1 MKKLI
6 IFILLAFILMGCT
19 NQKEY
24 DEFGR
29 EITAD
34 PVSDEEKIITMINEC
49 TSSYNNNQIND
60 IQQQYSTTL
69 PTIPIELS
77 GLTLPTVDNI
87 SQLTL
92 EENIASNA
100 DYIYNLS
107 IDDKYSMQFQ
117 LYQPLNSIWLDS
129 DYSFLVDINQI
140 TKDDPNFTTEKDIL
154 DTLLNEQELAINLLY
169 ASGITLGDQ
178 HPTNENYFE
187 VQEYQSI
194 DQIKAI
200 AEEVFTQEYL
210 NTLYDIAFY
219 QENPIYL
226 EENGILYASDTSSSI
241 STGIP
246 YNTSYIIATSYEDNR
261 LLIDLAAGYEDDIM
275 PQIYHIELIDE
286 GNGYRLTNTY

>member
-6 IFILLAFILMGCT
+6 IFALLAFMLIGCAS
-19 NQKEY
+19 QKKY

-29 EITAD
+29 EVTAD
-34 PVSDEEKIITMINEC
+34 PVSDEEKIIIMINEC
-49 TSSYNNNQIND
+49 TSTYNNNQIND

-69 PTIPIELS
+69 PTLPIEV
-77 GLTLPTVDNI
+77 GTLPTVENFN
-87 SQLTL
+87 QLTQ
-92 EENIASNA
+92 EENVASNA
-100 DYIYNLS
+100 DYIYKLP

-129 DYSFLVDINQI
+129 NYSFQVDIEQI
-140 TKDDPNFTTEKDIL
+140 TKDDPNFAQEKELL
-154 DTLLNEQELAINLLY
+154 DNLLNEQELAINLLY

-187 VQEYQSI
+187 VAEYNSI
-194 DQIKAI
+194 DQIKSV
-200 AEEVFTQEYL
+200 AENVFTQDYL

-261 LLIDLAAGYEDDIM
+261 LLIDLAAGYQDDIM
-275 PQIYHIELIDE
+275 PQIYRIELVDE
-286 GNGYRLTNTY
+286 GNGYRLINTY

>member
-1 MKKLI
+1 MLIGCASQKK
-6 IFILLAFILMGCT
+6 
-19 NQKEY
+19 Y

-29 EITAD
+29 EVTAD
-34 PVSDEEKIITMINEC
+34 PVSDEEKIIIMINEC
-49 TSSYNNNQIND
+49 TSTYNNNQIND

-69 PTIPIELS
+69 PTLPIEV
-77 GLTLPTVDNI
+77 GTLPTVENFN
-87 SQLTL
+87 QLTQ
-92 EENIASNA
+92 EENVASNA
-100 DYIYNLS
+100 DYIYTLP

-129 DYSFLVDINQI
+129 NYSFQVDIEQI
-140 TKDDPNFTTEKDIL
+140 TKDDPNFAQEKELL
-154 DTLLNEQELAINLLY
+154 DNLLNEQELAINLLY

-187 VQEYQSI
+187 VAEYNSI
-194 DQIKAI
+194 DQIKSV
-200 AEEVFTQEYL
+200 AENVFTQDYL

-226 EENGILYASDTSSSI
+226 EENGKLYASDTSSSI

-261 LLIDLAAGYEDDIM
+261 LLIDLAAGYQDDIM
-275 PQIYHIELIDE
+275 PQIYRIELVDE

>member
-6 IFILLAFILMGCT
+6 IFALLAFMLIGCAS
-19 NQKEY
+19 QKKY

-29 EITAD
+29 EVTAD
-34 PVSDEEKIITMINEC
+34 PVSDEEKIIIMINEC
-49 TSSYNNNQIND
+49 TSTYNNNQIND

-69 PTIPIELS
+69 PTLPIEV
-77 GLTLPTVDNI
+77 GTLPTVENFN
-87 SQLTL
+87 QLTQ
-92 EENIASNA
+92 EENVASNA
-100 DYIYNLS
+100 DYIYTLP

-129 DYSFLVDINQI
+129 NYSFQVDIEQI
-140 TKDDPNFTTEKDIL
+140 TKDDPNFAQEKELL
-154 DTLLNEQELAINLLY
+154 DNLLNEQELAINLLY

-187 VQEYQSI
+187 VAEYNSI
-194 DQIKAI
+194 DQIKSV
-200 AEEVFTQEYL
+200 EENVFTQDYL

-226 EENGILYASDTSSSI
+226 EENGKLYASDTSSSI

-261 LLIDLAAGYEDDIM
+261 LLIDLAAGYQDDIM
-275 PQIYHIELIDE
+275 PQIYRIELVDE

>member
-6 IFILLAFILMGCT
+6 IFALLAFMLIGCAS
-19 NQKEY
+19 QKKY

-29 EITAD
+29 EVTAD
-34 PVSDEEKIITMINEC
+34 PVSDEEKIIIMINEC
-49 TSSYNNNQIND
+49 TSTYNNNQIND

-69 PTIPIELS
+69 PTLPIEV
-77 GLTLPTVDNI
+77 GTLPTVENFN
-87 SQLTL
+87 QLTQ
-92 EENIASNA
+92 EENVASNA
-100 DYIYNLS
+100 DYIYTLP

-129 DYSFLVDINQI
+129 NYSFQVDIEQI
-140 TKDDPNFTTEKDIL
+140 TKDDPNFAQEKELL
-154 DTLLNEQELAINLLY
+154 DNLLNEQELAINLLY

-187 VQEYQSI
+187 VAEYNSI
-194 DQIKAI
+194 DQIKSV
-200 AEEVFTQEYL
+200 AENVFTQDYL

-261 LLIDLAAGYEDDIM
+261 LLIDLAAGYQDDIM
-275 PQIYHIELIDE
+275 PQIYRIELVDE
-286 GNGYRLTNTY
+286 GNGYRLINTY

>member
-6 IFILLAFILMGCT
+6 IFALLAFMLIGCAS
-19 NQKEY
+19 QKKY

-29 EITAD
+29 EVTAD
-34 PVSDEEKIITMINEC
+34 PVSDEEKIIIMINEC
-49 TSSYNNNQIND
+49 TSTYNNNQIND

-69 PTIPIELS
+69 PTLPIEV
-77 GLTLPTVDNI
+77 GTLPTVENFN
-87 SQLTL
+87 QLTQ
-92 EENIASNA
+92 EENVASNA
-100 DYIYNLS
+100 DYIYTLP

-129 DYSFLVDINQI
+129 NYSFQVDIEQI
-140 TKDDPNFTTEKDIL
+140 TKDDPNFAQEKELL
-154 DTLLNEQELAINLLY
+154 DNLLNEQELAINLLY

-187 VQEYQSI
+187 VAEYNSI
-194 DQIKAI
+194 DQIKSV
-200 AEEVFTQEYL
+200 AENVFTQDYL

-226 EENGILYASDTSSSI
+226 EENGKLYASDTSSSI

-261 LLIDLAAGYEDDIM
+261 LLIDLAAGYQDDIM
-275 PQIYHIELIDE
+275 PQIYRIELVDE
-286 GNGYRLTNTY
+286 GNGYRLANSY

>member
-6 IFILLAFILMGCT
+6 IFAILAFMLIGCAS
-19 NQKEY
+19 QKKY

-29 EITAD
+29 EVTAD
-34 PVSDEEKIITMINEC
+34 PVSDEEKIIIMINEC
-49 TSSYNNNQIND
+49 TSTYNNNQIND

-69 PTIPIELS
+69 PTLPIEV
-77 GLTLPTVDNI
+77 GTLPTVENFN
-87 SQLTL
+87 QLTQ
-92 EENIASNA
+92 EENVASNA
-100 DYIYNLS
+100 DYIYTLP

-129 DYSFLVDINQI
+129 NYSFQVDIEQI
-140 TKDDPNFTTEKDIL
+140 TKDDPNFAQEKELL
-154 DTLLNEQELAINLLY
+154 DNLLNEQELAINLLY

-187 VQEYQSI
+187 VAEYNSI
-194 DQIKAI
+194 DQIKSV
-200 AEEVFTQEYL
+200 AENVFTQDYL

-226 EENGILYASDTSSSI
+226 EENGKLYASDTSSSI

-261 LLIDLAAGYEDDIM
+261 LLIDLAAGYQDDIM
-275 PQIYHIELIDE
+275 PQIYRIELVDE

>member
-6 IFILLAFILMGCT
+6 IFALLAFILIGCT

-29 EITAD
+29 EVTSD

-49 TSSYNNNQIND
+49 ISTYNNNQIND

-69 PTIPIELS
+69 PTLPIEV
-77 GLTLPTVDNI
+77 GTLPTVENFN
-87 SQLTL
+87 QLTQ
-92 EENIASNA
+92 EENVTSNA
-100 DYIYNLS
+100 DYIYNLT

-129 DYSFLVDINQI
+129 DYSFQVDVEQI
-140 TKDDPNFTTEKDIL
+140 TKDNPIFAQEKELL
-154 DTLLNEQELAINLLY
+154 DNLLNEQEFAINLLY
-169 ASGITLGDQ
+169 ASGITLGEQ
-178 HPTNENYFE
+178 HPSNENYFE
-187 VQEYQSI
+187 VAEYNSI
-194 DQIKAI
+194 DQIKSV
-200 AEEVFTQEYL
+200 AENVFTQDYL

-261 LLIDLAAGYEDDIM
+261 LLIDLAAGYQDDIM
-275 PQIYHIELIDE
+275 PQIYRIELVDE
-286 GNGYRLTNTY
+286 GNGYLLTNTY

>member
-6 IFILLAFILMGCT
+6 IFALLAFMLIGCAS
-19 NQKEY
+19 QKKY

-29 EITAD
+29 EVTAD
-34 PVSDEEKIITMINEC
+34 PVSDEEKIIIMINEC
-49 TSSYNNNQIND
+49 TSTYNNNQIND

-69 PTIPIELS
+69 PTLPIEV
-77 GLTLPTVDNI
+77 GTLPTVENFN
-87 SQLTL
+87 QLTQ
-92 EENIASNA
+92 EENVASNA
-100 DYIYNLS
+100 DYIYTLP

-129 DYSFLVDINQI
+129 NYSFQVDIEQI
-140 TKDDPNFTTEKDIL
+140 TKDDPNFAQEKELL
-154 DTLLNEQELAINLLY
+154 DNLLNEQELAINLLY

-187 VQEYQSI
+187 VAEYNSI
-194 DQIKAI
+194 DQIKSV
-200 AEEVFTQEYL
+200 AENVFTQDYL

-261 LLIDLAAGYEDDIM
+261 LLIDLAAGYQDDIM
-275 PQIYHIELIDE
+275 PQIYRIELVDE

>member
-6 IFILLAFILMGCT
+6 IFTILAFMLIGCAS
-19 NQKEY
+19 QKEY

-29 EITAD
+29 EVTSD

-49 TSSYNNNQIND
+49 ISTYNNNQIND

-69 PTIPIELS
+69 PTLPIEV
-77 GLTLPTVDNI
+77 GTLPTVENFN
-87 SQLTL
+87 QLTQ
-92 EENIASNA
+92 EENVTSNA
-100 DYIYNLS
+100 DYIYNLT

-129 DYSFLVDINQI
+129 NYSFQVDIEQI
-140 TKDDPNFTTEKDIL
+140 TKDDPNFAQEKELL
-154 DTLLNEQELAINLLY
+154 DNLLNEQELAINLLY

-187 VQEYQSI
+187 VQEFQSI

-210 NTLYDIAFY
+210 NTLYDIAFN

-226 EENGILYASDTSSSI
+226 EENEKLYASDTSSSI

-261 LLIDLAAGYEDDIM
+261 LLIDLAAGYQDDIM
-275 PQIYHIELIDE
+275 PQIYRIELVDE

>member
-6 IFILLAFILMGCT
+6 IFALLAFMLIGCAS
-19 NQKEY
+19 QKKY

-29 EITAD
+29 EVTAD
-34 PVSDEEKIITMINEC
+34 PVSDEEKIIIMINEC
-49 TSSYNNNQIND
+49 TSTYNNNQIND

-69 PTIPIELS
+69 PTLPIEV
-77 GLTLPTVDNI
+77 GTLPTVANFN
-87 SQLTL
+87 QLTQ
-92 EENIASNA
+92 EENVASNA
-100 DYIYNLS
+100 DYIYTLP

-129 DYSFLVDINQI
+129 NYSFQVDIEQI
-140 TKDDPNFTTEKDIL
+140 TKDDPNFAQEKELL
-154 DTLLNEQELAINLLY
+154 DNLLNEQELAINLLY

-187 VQEYQSI
+187 VAEYNSI
-194 DQIKAI
+194 DQIKSV
-200 AEEVFTQEYL
+200 AENVFTQDYL

-261 LLIDLAAGYEDDIM
+261 LLIDLAAGYQDDIM
-275 PQIYHIELIDE
+275 PQIYRIELVDE

>member
-6 IFILLAFILMGCT
+6 IFALLAFILIGCT

-29 EITAD
+29 EVTSD

-49 TSSYNNNQIND
+49 ISTYNNNQIND

-69 PTIPIELS
+69 PTLPIEV
-77 GLTLPTVDNI
+77 GILPTVENFN
-87 SQLTL
+87 QLTQ
-92 EENIASNA
+92 EENVASNA
-100 DYIYNLS
+100 DYIYTLP

-129 DYSFLVDINQI
+129 DYSFQVDVEQI
-140 TKDDPNFTTEKDIL
+140 TKDNPIFAQEKELL
-154 DTLLNEQELAINLLY
+154 DNLLNEQELAINLLY

-187 VQEYQSI
+187 VQEFQSI

-210 NTLYDIAFY
+210 NTLYDIAFN

-226 EENGILYASDTSSSI
+226 EENGKLYASDTSSSI

-246 YNTSYIIATSYEDNR
+246 YNTSYIIATNYEDNR
-261 LLIDLAAGYEDDIM
+261 LLIDLAAGYQDDIV
-275 PQIYHIELIDE
+275 PQIYRIELVDE

>member
-6 IFILLAFILMGCT
+6 IFTILAFMLIGCAS
-19 NQKEY
+19 QKEY

-29 EITAD
+29 EVTSD

-49 TSSYNNNQIND
+49 ISTYNNNQIND

-69 PTIPIELS
+69 PTLPIEV
-77 GLTLPTVDNI
+77 GTLPTVENFN
-87 SQLTL
+87 QLTQ
-92 EENIASNA
+92 EENVTSNA
-100 DYIYNLS
+100 DYIYNLT

-129 DYSFLVDINQI
+129 NYSFQVDIEQI
-140 TKDDPNFTTEKDIL
+140 TKDDPNFAQEKELL
-154 DTLLNEQELAINLLY
+154 DNLLNEQELPINLLY

-187 VQEYQSI
+187 VQEFQSI

-210 NTLYDIAFY
+210 NTLYDIAFN

-226 EENGILYASDTSSSI
+226 EENEKLYASDTSSSI

-261 LLIDLAAGYEDDIM
+261 LLIDLAAGYQDDIM
-275 PQIYHIELIDE
+275 PQIYRIELVDE

>member
-6 IFILLAFILMGCT
+6 MFALLAFMLIGCAS
-19 NQKEY
+19 QKKY

-29 EITAD
+29 EVTAD

-49 TSSYNNNQIND
+49 TSTYNNNQIND

-69 PTIPIELS
+69 PTLPIEVGTIPIVE
-77 GLTLPTVDNI
+77 NFN
-87 SQLTL
+87 QLTQ
-92 EENIASNA
+92 EENVTSNA
-100 DYIYNLS
+100 DYIYNLT

-129 DYSFLVDINQI
+129 NYSFQVDIEQI
-140 TKDDPNFTTEKDIL
+140 TKDDPNFAQEKELL
-154 DTLLNEQELAINLLY
+154 DNLLNEQELAINLLY

-187 VQEYQSI
+187 VAEYNSI
-194 DQIKAI
+194 DQIKSV
-200 AEEVFTQEYL
+200 AENVFTQDYL

-226 EENGILYASDTSSSI
+226 EENGKLYASDTSSSI

-261 LLIDLAAGYEDDIM
+261 LLIDLAAGYQDDIM
-275 PQIYHIELIDE
+275 PQIYRIELVDE
-286 GNGYRLTNTY
+286 GNGYRLINKY

>member
-6 IFILLAFILMGCT
+6 IFALLAFMLIGCAS
-19 NQKEY
+19 QKKY

-29 EITAD
+29 EVTAD
-34 PVSDEEKIITMINEC
+34 PVSDEEKIIIMINEC
-49 TSSYNNNQIND
+49 TSTYNNNQIND

-69 PTIPIELS
+69 PTLPIEV
-77 GLTLPTVDNI
+77 GTLPTVENFN
-87 SQLTL
+87 QLTQ
-92 EENIASNA
+92 EENVASNA
-100 DYIYNLS
+100 DYIYTLP

-129 DYSFLVDINQI
+129 NYSFQVDIEQI
-140 TKDDPNFTTEKDIL
+140 TKDDPNFAQEKELL
-154 DTLLNEQELAINLLY
+154 DNLLNEQELAINLLY

-187 VQEYQSI
+187 VAEYNSI
-194 DQIKAI
+194 DQIKSV
-200 AEEVFTQEYL
+200 AENVFTQDYL

-226 EENGILYASDTSSSI
+226 EENGKLYASDTSSSI

-261 LLIDLAAGYEDDIM
+261 LLIDLAAGYQDDIM
-275 PQIYHIELIDE
+275 PQIYRIELVDE

>member
-6 IFILLAFILMGCT
+6 IFTILTFMLIGCAS
-19 NQKEY
+19 QKKY

-29 EITAD
+29 EVTAD
-34 PVSDEEKIITMINEC
+34 PVSDEEKIIIMINEC
-49 TSSYNNNQIND
+49 TSTYNNNQIND

-69 PTIPIELS
+69 PTLPIEV
-77 GLTLPTVDNI
+77 GTLPTVENFN
-87 SQLTL
+87 QLTQ
-92 EENIASNA
+92 EENVASNA
-100 DYIYNLS
+100 DYIYTLP

-129 DYSFLVDINQI
+129 NYSFQVDIEQI
-140 TKDDPNFTTEKDIL
+140 TKDDPNFAQEKELL
-154 DTLLNEQELAINLLY
+154 DNLLNEQELAINLLY

-187 VQEYQSI
+187 VAEYNSI
-194 DQIKAI
+194 DQIKSV
-200 AEEVFTQEYL
+200 AENVFTQDYL

-226 EENGILYASDTSSSI
+226 EENGKLYASDTSSSI

-261 LLIDLAAGYEDDIM
+261 LLIDLAAGYQDDIM
-275 PQIYHIELIDE
+275 PQIYRIELVDE